1 MGGRD
6 HHHLRRTVDVASDHD
21 LGRPPNRPLPADR
34 ASVSGRLDRS
44 RLPTVALNGMVGF
57 QATRHL
63 RFTLEGFNLLG
74 REDDDIAYFY
84 GSRLDGEPEEGIEDV
99 HFHPMEKPS
108 VRLTAAWIF

>member
-1 MGGRD
+1 
-6 HHHLRRTVDVASDHD
+6 
-21 LGRPPNRPLPADR
+21 
-34 ASVSGRLDRS
+34 
-44 RLPTVALNGMVGF
+44 MVGF

-74 REDDDIAYFY
+74 REDDGIAYFY